1 MQLRWL
7 RRLLSVRE
15 SGWSKRVAAAIRRSK
30 NRFAVLQ
37 QKSAFYVNNDN
48 DDDNDDGDDDDDD
61 GGGGRGQG
69 VLKEG
74 GLGASSR
81 ASVGEISVV
90 YCLQFKVMT

>member
-1 MQLRWL
+1 MGGVKEW
-7 RRLLSVRE
+7 RRQYDEAKIDSPFC
-15 SGWSKRVAAAIRRSK
+15 SRS
-30 NRFAVLQ
+30 LP
-37 QKSAFYVNNDN
+37 YVNNN
-48 DDDNDDGDDDDDD
+48 NNDDGDDDDDD